1 MLGWLTRSPPVPI
14 VLPLTVEHAERAAAL
29 HALAFARPW
38 DRVEFERLLCDR
50 SVVADGLFLGAEDV
64 PAGFVLSR
72 VVLDEAEILTVTIA
86 PEARGQGYAGALLKQ
101 HFEGLAR
108 AGARTVH
115 LEVEEGNVPALALY
129 RRLGF
134 QVTGQRPAYYRRPDG
149 TAAHACTMS
158 LTL

>member
-1 MLGWLTRSPPVPI
+1 VI
-14 VLPLTVEHAERAAAL
+14 
-29 HALAFARPW
+29 
-38 DRVEFERLLCDR
+38 
-50 SVVADGLFLGAEDV
+50 ADGLFLGADEA

-86 PEARGQGYAGALLKQ
+86 PEARGQGHAATLLRR

-115 LEVEEGNVPALALY
+115 LEVEEGNGPALALY
-129 RRLGF
+129 DRLGF

-149 TAAHACTMS
+149 TAAHARTMS
-158 LTL
+158 LKL